1 MIPGPE
7 RLYHSTNYCR
17 PAARDN
23 RVPLTTYRDRPSAV
37 APRPR
42 LLTDHFSPVATPSR
56 AGTDL
61 SRPADGSGMTGDER
75 TADLEPE
82 LRSYGVSVES
92 IDGGDPLELTY
103 MTAFPGREIHRGEIG
118 RALNALIDRAEADEW
133 DPVRVE
139 GTVVRSPGDVL
150 GTWRAEG
157 EWFEALMRYEI
168 SETEFSSR
176 VLETLRHETE
186 GRGDRDDGSEAADA
200 TETDAEADR

>member
-1 MIPGPE
+1 
-7 RLYHSTNYCR
+7 
-17 PAARDN
+17 
-23 RVPLTTYRDRPSAV
+23 
-37 APRPR
+37 
-42 LLTDHFSPVATPSR
+42 
-56 AGTDL
+56 
-61 SRPADGSGMTGDER
+61 MTGDER

-92 IDGGDPLELTY
+92 IDEGDPLELTY
-103 MTAFPGREIHRGEIG
+103 MTAFPGREVHRGEIG
-118 RALNALIDRAEADEW
+118 RALNALIEQAEADEW

-200 TETDAEADR
+200 PETDAEADQ